1 MRIAFQQVMAS
12 EEGDIWVTNFNRL
25 LRKNI
30 DLVRSKD
37 TEVVFQTLRRGL
49 NRFEAMY
56 FSYLN
61 LLEYR
66 EILEGIIQA
75 EKDGFDA
82 VMVCCFSDPILQE
95 ARQAVD
101 IPVLGSAETSMLLA
115 MMMGAK
121 FGIVAVSPEVI
132 LDIEQNIR
140 KYGFRDRLAS
150 IKSIRVTPQEQMNI
164 LVDAHDGIEAFK
176 TAARELI
183 REGAEVLIP
192 GCMVMA
198 TGIRMAPGCEGLP
211 NGLSEVDGV
220 PVMDVVGA
228 LVLFAEMMVRLKK
241 SGSSWISRKGFF
253 ARPSERVL
261 KNVLSTLPYEGP
273 GVWRS

>member
-1 MRIAFQQVMAS
+1 MKLAFQQVMGS
-12 EEGDIWVTNFNRL
+12 EVGDKWVTNYNQV

-37 TEVVFQTLRRGL
+37 TEVVFQTLKRGI

-82 VMVCCFSDPILQE
+82 AMICCFFDPVLKE

-101 IPVLGSAETSMLLA
+101 IPVLGAAESSMLMA
-115 MMMGAK
+115 TMMGAK
-121 FGIVAVSPEVI
+121 FGVVTVSPEAAFDMEANV
-132 LDIEQNIR
+132 L
-140 KYGFRDRLAS
+140 KYGLSSRAT
-150 IKSIRVTPQEQMNI
+150 SIRPINATSREQMHI
-164 LVDAHDGIEAFK
+164 LADAHESIEAFK
-176 TAARELI
+176 RVGRELI
-183 REGAEVLIP
+183 KEGAEILIP

-198 TGIRMAPGCEGLP
+198 PGLRIAPGCEEFPDGLRD
-211 NGLSEVDGV
+211 VDGV
-220 PVMDVVGA
+220 PVMDVVGT
-228 LVLFAEMMVRLKK
+228 LVLIAEMMVRLKK
-241 SGSSWISRKGFF
+241 SGSAWISRKGLF
-253 ARPSERVL
+253 ARPSDKVL
-261 KNVLSTLPYEGP
+261 KNILSTLPYEGP